1 MNHFYLNKNGVNV
14 GVYYHEIS
22 NGWLVIMV
30 IPVND
35 LLMGDSNFLI
45 YFLAAIGI
53 ALIAILCFMFIH
65 NIRQMHLIHSFDE
78 TIDILSDSYYAMY
91 RINLNNGTYE
101 VLKRSLGKDLEI
113 NKSGKYED
121 LLKVL
126 STVVEKGAYQEFNT
140 SFSLSSIHQRISEK
154 IYDYGSDFKRRFG
167 DEYRWVNVRA
177 LYNDKVS
184 KKTVVLCFKDVEIEK
199 KQELQH
205 LVLLQNTLEEN
216 KKNIEAK
223 TAFFNNVSHD
233 MRTPLN
239 AVLGFSNLAIEH
251 VDDQKKV
258 LEYLK
263 KITYSA
269 NQLLT
274 LINDILE
281 LAKIESGHQHL
292 DYKPFDIQKLIDNT
306 CGIFIDRS
314 RDEQKQFEVIVNLEN
329 PCILGDEFK
338 LSQILNNLLSNSIKY
353 SENGARITLD
363 ISEKKYQNHR
373 KLQIIVDDTGIG
385 MSKEFLKHLFEP
397 YARET
402 HFNVKSTVGTGL
414 GMPIVK
420 NLVEQMS
427 GEIYVESELGVG
439 TKFTVLIPFELP
451 EQKLESTTNTLAN
464 LNLLEG
470 KRVLLVEDNK
480 LNIEI
485 ATEILELNGMKVV
498 CANNGKEAI
507 DIFQSSAPFAFD
519 IILMD
524 MQMPIMDGYQ
534 ATQQIR
540 QLDKPDADT
549 IPIIALTANAF
560 SEDITK
566 ALRSGMNAHVS
577 KPIDIKV
584 LCQVINDMLNQ
595 KHPK

>member
-1 MNHFYLNKNGVNV
+1 MRQLYDNG
-14 GVYYHEIS
+14 
-22 NGWLVIMV
+22 
-30 IPVND
+30 
-35 LLMGDSNFLI
+35 
-45 YFLAAIGI
+45 
-53 ALIAILCFMFIH
+53 
-65 NIRQMHLIHSFDE
+65 
-78 TIDILSDSYYAMY
+78 
-91 RINLNNGTYE
+91 
-101 VLKRSLGKDLEI
+101 
-113 NKSGKYED
+113 
-121 LLKVL
+121 
-126 STVVEKGAYQEFNT
+126 
-140 SFSLSSIHQRISEK
+140 K
-154 IYDYGSDFKRRFG
+154 I
-167 DEYRWVNVRA
+167 
-177 LYNDKVS
+177 
-184 KKTVVLCFKDVEIEK
+184 
-199 KQELQH
+199 
-205 LVLLQNTLEEN
+205 
-216 KKNIEAK
+216 
-223 TAFFNNVSHD
+223 
-233 MRTPLN
+233 
-239 AVLGFSNLAIEH
+239 
-251 VDDQKKV
+251 
-258 LEYLK
+258 
-263 KITYSA
+263 
-269 NQLLT
+269 
-274 LINDILE
+274 
-281 LAKIESGHQHL
+281 
-292 DYKPFDIQKLIDNT
+292 
-306 CGIFIDRS
+306 
-314 RDEQKQFEVIVNLEN
+314 
-329 PCILGDEFK
+329 
-338 LSQILNNLLSNSIKY
+338 
-353 SENGARITLD
+353 
-363 ISEKKYQNHR
+363 
-373 KLQIIVDDTGIG
+373 
-385 MSKEFLKHLFEP
+385 FEP

-524 MQMPIMDGYQ
+524 MQMPIMDGCQ